1 MQLPRL
7 PILQYDRCRPS
18 RNTSPPLSCNTTV
31 AIPSRDI
38 TGHGVR
44 VDHTLLVDPGEPPV
58 ISGVTRFPATDHVGG
73 NSKIPSIVYYD
84 LEGVPRAFGGKA
96 LQESVIERAEDE
108 EWVKVEWWKLHLRP
122 KNLASNHVT
131 DQDLPP
137 LPTNRST
144 IQILSDFMG
153 YLFRCSKTYIQESHV
168 SGPEMWGSFEN
179 NIDFVLSHPNGWEGP
194 QQTQIRRAAVLAGLV
209 PDSPEGQAR
218 IQLVTEGE
226 ASMHFCLSTEK
237 TAGSFKEDQG
247 IMIIDAG
254 GGTINVSS
262 YYMTTSPPTF
272 QEIAPVEC
280 RLQGAVFITRRAQQ
294 LLTVKLT
301 GSKFGTPEDVA
312 QMTSEFD
319 KTTKLRFNNP
329 TEPSYIRLGTV
340 KDRDLAFNIKSGQFK
355 LPGTDVATLFEP
367 SAAAIIDAVENQ
379 RRLATKPIQ
388 RTSTLDRSTRRLTTA
403 QSIFLVG
410 GFAAKNKAVA
420 DGALAFYLDHRVSAR
435 VSKFT
440 YGTRCA
446 VEFNKN
452 NEQHKLRAASAI
464 PRPSGRMVLPN
475 AFSAI
480 LHKGTAVSETKDFRK
495 DFITECAERTSCD
508 TIATE
513 IVCYRGDASNPRW
526 TDSEPG
532 VFSNLCTVHAGYVP
546 SIQDAQSP
554 TGFAGLQFYRQ
565 QFSIVLMFGLTEL
578 QAQISWM
585 ENGVDRRVPATV
597 VFDQIVE
604 EI

>member
-1 MQLPRL
+1 MPERQPYQGPARKLVL
-7 PILQYDRCRPS
+7 AFDIGTTYSGVSYSIL
-18 RNTSPPLSCNTTV
+18 
-31 AIPSRDI
+31 
-38 TGHGVR
+38 
-44 VDHTLLVDPGEPPV
+44 DPGEPPV

-84 LEGVPRAFGGKA
+84 LEGVPRAFGGEA
-96 LQESVIERAEDE
+96 LQESVIETAEDE

-137 LPTNRST
+137 LPTNRSA

-168 SGPEMWGSFEN
+168 SGPEMWASFEN

-226 ASMHFCLSTEK
+226 ASLHFCLSTEK

-254 GGTINVSS
+254 GGTIDVSS

-280 RLQGAVFITRRAQQ
+280 RLQGAVFVTRRAQQ

-329 TEPSYIRLGTV
+329 TEPSYIRFGTV
-340 KDRDLAFNIKSGQFK
+340 KDRDLAFNIKSGQLK
-355 LPGTDVATLFEP
+355 LPGTDVVTLFEP

-379 RRLATKPIQ
+379 RRLATKPIN
-388 RTSTLDRSTRRLTTA
+388 
-403 QSIFLVG
+403 SIFLVG
-410 GFAAKNKAVA
+410 GFAASDWLFSKLQGHIRPLNLDFCRPDSHTNKAVA

-480 LHKGTAVSETKDFRK
+480 LHKGTVVSETKDFRK

-532 VFSNLCTVHAGYVP
+532 MFSNLCTVHADTSQV
-546 SIQDAQSP
+546 SKTLSP
-554 TGFAGLQFYRQ
+554 RRGFAGLQFYRQ

-585 ENGVDRRVPATV
+585 ENGVEKGGPATV